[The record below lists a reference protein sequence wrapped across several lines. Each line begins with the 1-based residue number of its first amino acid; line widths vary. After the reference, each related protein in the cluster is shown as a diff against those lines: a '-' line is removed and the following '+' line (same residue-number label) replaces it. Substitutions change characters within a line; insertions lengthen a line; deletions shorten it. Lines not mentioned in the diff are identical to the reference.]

1 MELPPWYKVVTPRK
15 DLREGKPIDASEFAI
30 HLDQVVEGR
39 APEDYQ
45 NPERFFEKTY
55 LTEGLLELS
64 AEVLRCLSGE
74 VVGASPVINL
84 TTPFGGGKTHAL
96 TLLYHLAKSGE
107 KALSYQGV
115 DKILKKAE
123 LKTVPEIKVA
133 VFVGNK
139 FDVFSGH
146 GAPNEPT
153 RMTPW
158 GDIAWQLGG
167 YEAYKI
173 VEEHDKKRVAPSQDV
188 IRKFLPKDKPV
199 LILMDEVLNFMSR
212 ARSIK
217 AGETK
222 ESTLASQ
229 FYSFLENLT
238 REATSPDRRICLVLS
253 LPMSEQE
260 MTPEDEIDFGRL
272 KKLSGRVDKPYTLAK
287 DIEMAE
293 IIRRRFFED
302 LGDRETIRKVAK
314 AYADWLKTYRKSIPL
329 WFPVDNAEK
338 LFEATYPF
346 HPTLLSVF
354 ERKWQTL
361 PKFQQT
367 RGVLRM
373 FALWISRAYAE
384 SYTSAYKDPLIT
396 LGTAPFEDD
405 FFRAAVLEQLDEP
418 DLDRVIKVDIAGED
432 AHATKLDAEAVET
445 LKEMRLCRKVAS
457 VIFFESSGGQIR
469 EGATIPEI
477 RLSVGEPGVDI
488 GNIET
493 SLENLIS
500 ACYYLDTDGNRYWF
514 SIRPTLNKLLADRRA
529 TISDEKIKERIEEEI
544 KKVFSKGPQIE
555 RIFFPEQSNQIPDRA
570 TLTLVISSIDHSWD
584 EGVRPDTLRFID
596 SLTQNYGTSARI
608 FKSALIWVIP
618 ERVRSMKDEARTLL
632 AWEAIEEE
640 ADRLNLSDTQRKY
653 LKEQLK
659 RSERNLYEG
668 VWRCYKN
675 VLLLGKD
682 NKLEYVDLGLLH
694 SSASDQREGLT
705 GLILSR
711 LKQLDYLTDKVSPGF
726 IARNWPPAIS
736 EWETISLRDMFFSS
750 PQFPRLTD
758 AEKLRQS
765 IAEGVSKGMFGYAQK
780 TAEGKYIEVRFH
792 EPMNYNEVEL
802 SEGVVLLPKQL
813 AEALKRGVSEPEK
826 EIIPL
831 SETSQPPQ
839 KHAEKPPEKIPPLT
853 YSTIRWEGDVPH
865 QKWMIFYTR
874 VLSKFST
881 EKLKLHVKIEVESES
896 GISKEKINETKAS
909 LHELGLNDEIKTVE
923 SEKEKNK

>member
-1 MELPPWYKVVTPRK
+1 
-15 DLREGKPIDASEFAI
+15 
-30 HLDQVVEGR
+30 
-39 APEDYQ
+39 
-45 NPERFFEKTY
+45 
-55 LTEGLLELS
+55 
-64 AEVLRCLSGE
+64 
-74 VVGASPVINL
+74 
-84 TTPFGGGKTHAL
+84 
-96 TLLYHLAKSGE
+96 
-107 KALSYQGV
+107 
-115 DKILKKAE
+115 LKKAGLE
-123 LKTVPEIKVA
+123 TVPEIKVA

-146 GAPNEPT
+146 GTPGEPT

-188 IRKFLPKDKPV
+188 IYKFLPKDKPV

-212 ARSIK
+212 ARARSIK
-217 AGETK
+217 VGETK
-222 ESTLASQ
+222 ESTLTSQ

-260 MTPEDEIDFGRL
+260 MTSEDEIDFGRL
-272 KKLSGRVDKPYTLAK
+272 KKLSGRVDKPFTLAK

-314 AYADWLKTYRKSIPL
+314 AYADRLKTHRKSIPL

-338 LFEATYPF
+338 LFEAAYPF

-384 SYTSAYKDPLIT
+384 SYTGAYKDPLIT

-418 DLDRVIKVDIAGED
+418 DLDRAIKVDIAGED
-432 AHATKLDAEAVET
+432 AHATKLDAEAVGT
-445 LKEMRLCRKVAS
+445 LEEMRLCRKVAS

-477 RLSVGEPGVDI
+477 RLSVGEPGVDL

-493 SLENLIS
+493 ALENLIS

-529 TISDEKIKERIEEEI
+529 TIPDEKIKERIEEEI
-544 KKVFSKGPQIE
+544 QKVFLIGPQVE

-584 EGVRPDTLRFID
+584 EGVRPDTLRFVD

-608 FKSALIWVIP
+608 FKSALIWVVP
-618 ERVRSMKDEARTLL
+618 ERVRSMKDDARTLL

-640 ADRLNLSDTQRKY
+640 ADRLNLSDAQRKY
-653 LKEQLK
+653 LREQLK
-659 RSERNLYEG
+659 RSERNLHED

-682 NKLEYVDLGLLH
+682 NKVEYVDLGLLH
-694 SSASDQREGLT
+694 SSASDPREGLT

-711 LKQLDYLTDKVSPGF
+711 LKQRDYLTDKVSPGF

-736 EWETISLRDMFFSS
+736 EWETVSLRDMFFSS

-758 AEKLRQS
+758 AEKLRHS

-780 TAEGKYIEVRFH
+780 TADGKYIEVRFN
-792 EPMNYNEVEL
+792 ESMNYNEVEL
-802 SEGVVLLPKQL
+802 SEGVVLLPKQR
-813 AEALKRGVSEPEK
+813 AENLKKDTSQPEK
-826 EIIPL
+826 EI
-831 SETSQPPQ
+831 SPPPE
-839 KHAEKPPEKIPPLT
+839 KPEPPKSTEKPPEKIPSLT
-853 YSTIRWEGDVPH
+853 YSMIRWEGDVPC
-865 QKWMIFYTR
+865 QKWMKFYTK
-874 VLSKFST
+874 VLSRFHT
-881 EKLKLHVKIEVESES
+881 ENLRLSVKVEVESEG

-909 LHELGLNDEIKTVE
+909 LHELGLNDEIKTVG
-923 SEKEKNK
+923 SEKEENE

>member
-30 HLDQVVEGR
+30 HLDQVVEGK

-45 NPERFFEKTY
+45 NPKRFFEKTY

-107 KALSYQGV
+107 KALSYRGV
-115 DKILKKAE
+115 DKILKKAG

-146 GAPNEPT
+146 GAPGEPT

-314 AYADWLKTYRKSIPL
+314 AYADWLKTHRKSIPL
-329 WFPVDNAEK
+329 WFDVDHAEK

-367 RGVLRM
+367 RGVLRI

-384 SYTSAYKDPLIT
+384 SYTGAYKDPLIT
-396 LGTAPFEDD
+396 LGSAPFEDD

-418 DLDRVIKVDIAGED
+418 DLDRAIKVDIAGED
-432 AHATKLDAEAVET
+432 AHATKLDAEAVGT
-445 LKEMRLCRKVAS
+445 LEEMRLCRKVAS

-477 RLSVGEPGVDI
+477 RLSVGEPGVEI

-493 SLENLIS
+493 ALENLIS
-500 ACYYLDTDGNRYWF
+500 ACYYLNTDGNRYWF

-544 KKVFSKGPQIE
+544 KKVFSKGPEIE

-584 EGVRPDTLRFID
+584 EGVRSDTLKFID

-618 ERVRSMKDEARTLL
+618 ERVKSMKDDARTLL
-632 AWEAIEEE
+632 AWEVIEEE
-640 ADRLNLSDTQRKY
+640 ADRLNLNDTQRKY
-653 LKEQLK
+653 LREQLK
-659 RSERNLYEG
+659 RSERNLYED

-675 VLLLGKD
+675 VLLLGKN

-694 SSASDQREGLT
+694 SSAADPSEGLT

-736 EWETISLRDMFFSS
+736 EWETVSLRDMFFSS
-750 PQFPRLTD
+750 PQFPRLTN
-758 AEKLRQS
+758 AEKLRYT

-780 TAEGKYIEVRFH
+780 TIEGKYIEVRFY

-813 AEALKRGVSEPEK
+813 AEALKKGVSEPEK
-826 EIIPL
+826 EISPPP
-831 SETSQPPQ
+831 ETPKPPQ
-839 KHAEKPPEKIPPLT
+839 KLTEKPPEKIPSLT
-853 YSTIRWEGDVPH
+853 YSMIKWEGDVPH
-865 QKWMIFYTR
+865 QKWTTFYTR
-874 VLSKFST
+874 VLSRFST
-881 EKLKLHVKIEVESES
+881 EKLKLHVRVEVESES
-896 GISKEKINETKAS
+896 GISKEKIDETKTS
-909 LHELGLNDEIKTVE
+909 LRELGLNDEIKTE
-923 SEKEKNK
+923 GSEKETK

>member
-30 HLDQVVEGR
+30 HLDQIVEGK

-45 NPERFFEKTY
+45 DPKRFFEKTY

-115 DKILKKAE
+115 DKILKKAG

-146 GAPNEPT
+146 GAPGEPT

-314 AYADWLKTYRKSIPL
+314 AYADWLKIHRKSIPL
-329 WFPVDNAEK
+329 WFDVDNAEK

-373 FALWISRAYAE
+373 FALWISRIYAE
-384 SYTSAYKDPLIT
+384 SYTGAYKDPLIT
-396 LGTAPFEDD
+396 LGSAPFEDD
-405 FFRAAVLEQLDEP
+405 FFRAALLEQLDKP
-418 DLDRVIKVDIAGED
+418 NLDRAIKVDIAGED
-432 AHATKLDAEAVET
+432 AHATKLDAEAVGT
-445 LKEMRLCRKVAS
+445 LKEMRLRRKVAS

-493 SLENLIS
+493 ALENLIS
-500 ACYYLDTDGNRYWF
+500 VCYYLNTDGNRYWF

-570 TLTLVISSIDHSWD
+570 TLTLVISSMDHSWD
-584 EGVRPDTLRFID
+584 EDVRPDTLRFID
-596 SLTQNYGTSARI
+596 SLTQNHGTSARI
-608 FKSALIWVIP
+608 FKSALIWVVP
-618 ERVRSMKDEARTLL
+618 ERVKSMKDEARTLL

-640 ADRLNLSDTQRKY
+640 ADRLNLNDTQRKY
-653 LKEQLK
+653 LREQLK
-659 RSERNLYEG
+659 RSERNLYED

-675 VLLLGKD
+675 VLLLGK
-682 NKLEYVDLGLLH
+682 NNRLEYVDLGLLH
-694 SSASDQREGLT
+694 SSAVAPSEGLT

-736 EWETISLRDMFFSS
+736 EWETVSLRDMFFSS

-758 AEKLRQS
+758 AEKLRHT

-780 TAEGKYIEVRFH
+780 TIEGKYIEVRFC
-792 EPMNYNEVEL
+792 EPINYNEVEL

-813 AEALKRGVSEPEK
+813 AEALKKSVSEPEK
-826 EIIPL
+826 EISPPPEIPK
-831 SETSQPPQ
+831 PPQ
-839 KHAEKPPEKIPPLT
+839 KPTEKPPEKIPSLT
-853 YSTIRWEGDVPH
+853 YSMIKWEGDVPH
-865 QKWMIFYTR
+865 QKWTTFYTR
-874 VLSKFST
+874 VLSRFST
-881 EKLKLHVKIEVESES
+881 EKLKLHVKVEVESES
-896 GISKEKINETKAS
+896 GISKEKIDETKAS
-909 LHELGLNDEIKTVE
+909 LRELGLNDEIKTE
-923 SEKEKNK
+923 GSEKETK

>member
-30 HLDQVVEGR
+30 HLDQVVEGK

-45 NPERFFEKTY
+45 NPKRFFEKTY

-96 TLLYHLAKSGE
+96 TLLHHLAKSGE

-115 DKILKKAE
+115 DKILKKAG

-146 GAPNEPT
+146 GAPGEPT

-302 LGDRETIRKVAK
+302 LGDRKTIRKVAK
-314 AYADWLKTYRKSIPL
+314 AYAEWLKAHRKSIPL

-373 FALWISRAYAE
+373 FALWISRVYAE
-384 SYTSAYKDPLIT
+384 SYTGAYKDPLIT

-418 DLDRVIKVDIAGED
+418 DLDRAIKVDIAGED
-432 AHATKLDAEAVET
+432 AHATKLDAEAVGT

-488 GNIET
+488 GSIET
-493 SLENLIS
+493 ALENLIS

-584 EGVRPDTLRFID
+584 EGVRSDTLRFVN

-608 FKSALIWVIP
+608 FKSALIWVVP
-618 ERVRSMKDEARTLL
+618 ERIKSMKDDARTLL
-632 AWEAIEEE
+632 AWGAIKEEV
-640 ADRLNLSDTQRKY
+640 DRLNLSDTQRKY
-653 LKEQLK
+653 LKEQLT
-659 RSERNLYEG
+659 RSERNLHED

-675 VLLLGKD
+675 VLLLGKG
-682 NKLEYVDLGLLH
+682 NELEHIDLGVLH
-694 SSASDQREGLT
+694 SSAADPREGLT

-711 LKQLDYLTDKVSPGF
+711 LKQLDYLTDTVSPGF
-726 IARNWPPAIS
+726 IVRNWPPALS
-736 EWETISLRDMFFSS
+736 EWETVSLRDMFFSS

-758 AEKLRQS
+758 FRKLCYT

-780 TAEGKYIEVRFH
+780 TTGGEYIEVRFH
-792 EPMNYNEVEL
+792 EPMSHNEVEL

-813 AEALKRGVSEPEK
+813 AETLKKGISEPEK
-826 EIIPL
+826 EILPPP
-831 SETSQPPQ
+831 ETPKPPQ
-839 KHAEKPPEKIPPLT
+839 NLTEKISEKIPSLT
-853 YSTIRWEGDVPH
+853 YSTIKWEGDVPH
-865 QKWMIFYTR
+865 RKWMTFYTK
-874 VLSKFST
+874 VLSRFST
-881 EKLKLHVKIEVESES
+881 EKLKLHVKVKVESES
-896 GISKEKINETKAS
+896 GISKEKIDETKAS
-909 LHELGLNDEIKTVE
+909 LRELGLNDEIKTE
-923 SEKEKNK
+923 DSGKEMDQ